1 MTLFRIAGAPI
12 TWGVCEAPGW
22 GYQMS
27 PERVL
32 TEMADLGF
40 SATEAGPDGF
50 LGDDPATI
58 RSLLDRAGLKLA
70 AGFVPAVLH
79 ANDSAREAANRI
91 RWLAEAG
98 AEVAVLA
105 ATTGDEGYEQ
115 SGELDD
121 PGWDKLAA
129 NLDTLQLVA
138 DAENVV
144 LTFHPHYGTLVESPE
159 QIDRLTRT
167 SDVAL
172 CLDTGHVMAGGGDP
186 IQIAQTHKSR
196 IRHVHL
202 KDVDSETAA
211 RVREG
216 ELGYHQAVA
225 AGLYR
230 PIGEGAVDIAAVLS
244 ALDESDFEGWIVLEQ
259 DVVLEDEPPMG
270 GGPRQGAGASLRRLE
285 DEIAGITAVR
295 SEKQETQEEEQ

>member
-1 MTLFRIAGAPI
+1 VTSFRIAGAPI

-58 RSLLDRAGLKLA
+58 RSLLNQTGLELA

-79 ANDSAREAANRI
+79 EDGEAREVADRI

-121 PGWDKLAA
+121 AGWDRLAA
-129 NLDTLQLVA
+129 NLDALQLVA
-138 DAENVV
+138 DTSEIT
-144 LTFHPHYGTLVESPE
+144 LTFHPHYGTLVESPG

-172 CLDTGHVMAGGGDP
+172 CLDTGHMMAGGGDP
-186 IQIAQTHKSR
+186 TEIAQTHGSR

-202 KDVDSETAA
+202 KDVDSSTAA
-211 RVREG
+211 RVRSG

-225 AGLYR
+225 AGMYR
-230 PIGEGAVDIAAVLS
+230 PIGEGDVDIAAVLV
-244 ALDESDFEGWIVLEQ
+244 ALDESGFEGWIVLEQ
-259 DVVLEDEPPMG
+259 DVVLGDEPPEG
-270 GGPRQGAGASLRRLE
+270 EGPRQAAGVSLRRLE
-285 DEIAGITAVR
+285 EEIAGLTAVR
-295 SEKQETQEEEQ
+295 SEKQETPEEEQ

>member
-58 RSLLDRAGLKLA
+58 RSLLNQTGLELA

-79 ANDSAREAANRI
+79 EDGSARQAANWI

-121 PGWDKLAA
+121 PGWEKLAA
-129 NLDTLQLVA
+129 NLDTLQMVA

-186 IQIAQTHKSR
+186 IQIAQTHKAR

-259 DVVLEDEPPMG
+259 DVVLEEEPPMG
-270 GGPRQGAGASLRRLE
+270 EGPRQGAGASLRRLE
-285 DEIAGITAVR
+285 EEIAGITAVR

>member
-1 MTLFRIAGAPI
+1 MTVFRTAGAPI

-58 RSLLDRAGLKLA
+58 RSLLDRAGLELA

-79 ANDSAREAANRI
+79 ANGSARQAAHRI

-121 PGWDKLAA
+121 PGWEKLAA

-202 KDVDSETAA
+202 KDVDSETAG
-211 RVREG
+211 RVRRG
-216 ELGYHQAVA
+216 EVGYHQAVA
-225 AGLYR
+225 AGMYR
-230 PIGEGAVDIAAVLS
+230 PIGEGDLDISAVLA
-244 ALDESDFEGWIVLEQ
+244 ALDESGFEGWLVLEQ
-259 DVVLEDEPPMG
+259 DVVLGDEPPMG
-270 GGPRQGAGASLRRLE
+270 EGPRQAAGVSLRRLE
-285 DEIAGITAVR
+285 EEIAGITAVR